1 MAKIRAYKLAE
12 ELGIERNEFV
22 EQAGTHGV
30 ELKNAMAAL
39 EDDQVE
45 LLREKLGGGAK
56 AKKNVDE
63 RRLEG
68 KAGTTVVRRRRK
80 KAPEPEPEVVAEPE
94 VEEAVASDPE
104 PEVAPQVAAEVE
116 EPSAGDAESEEASA
130 DPTEPEAVPEV
141 AAAEDASADSP
152 TGPRAAPTGPAA
164 DREGRGAAAA
174 ADAAGGGAAADKKGK
189 QRKRVREVV
198 NLQEQEQFARQI
210 TSRNPGARRT
220 TPPAQRPMVNPRARR
235 RDKLSPKPSAAA
247 AAAAQSRLVK
257 VQGDIS
263 VGELAKQAGLKAPAI
278 QGKLMA
284 LGIMVSVNQRIDF
297 ETVQKIA
304 TEMGFEATD
313 VGFKEEEFLDTPVAE
328 EVEVSE
334 NAVTRPP
341 VITVMGHV
349 DHGKTSLLDAIRQTK
364 VTEGE
369 AGGITQHVGA
379 YQVETGGQRLTFIDT
394 PGHAAFTA
402 MRARGAAITDLVVL
416 VIAATEGPMPQTV
429 EAIEHAQAA
438 GCPIVVAVNKCD
450 LPDADPEKA
459 RQRLTEHNLVP
470 EDFGGDV
477 ACVNVSAKTGDG
489 LPELLEM
496 LALQA
501 ELLELKAAP
510 SKRASGAVLEARLDK
525 GRGPVATIIVQD
537 GTLKKGDT
545 IVVGTEWGRVRQM
558 QNDMGKNQKEADP
571 STPVQITGLSGVPS
585 AGASFHVVE
594 NDRVAKQIVDHRE
607 DQARGQFTAPKP
619 KLTLDEFYAQA
630 ETEGPK
636 ELTVVLK
643 ADVQGTCEA
652 ARDSLEKLS
661 TDEVSLRVISSSVG
675 AITENDVNLASA
687 SGTIVLGYNVRPDP
701 AARRLADS
709 EGRRDPDLR
718 DHHGD
723 ARRREGGHGGSA
735 PERRQREDGRSCG
748 DPRDLHDPEDRD
760 HRRFPHRRGQGRAPC
775 ALPPGPR
782 RSADL
787 PGHDRIAPALQ
798 GRRQGSHQRHGVR
811 YRRFDVQR
819 RQGRRRDRDLRARGA
834 SRDALAS
841 QTRRC
846 TRNESPAA
854 GGRLHAFYLSAR
866 FARGARR
873 LPARLRGS
881 LPPWASP
888 DEAVGGG
895 EGERRWCSIGGEA
908 TSWLARG
915 SRARAIQKRKT

>member
-30 ELKNAMAAL
+30 ELKNAMASL
-39 EDDQVE
+39 DEEQVA
-45 LLREKLGGGAK
+45 LLREKLGGGATK

-80 KAPEPEPEVVAEPE
+80 KAPEPEPEPEPE
-94 VEEAVASDPE
+94 IVEVAPDPE
-104 PEVAPQVAAEVE
+104 PEEAAVEAIPEPIAADAEEGADAPLEEEVEATPEPIAEEADVAPAPVAA
-116 EPSAGDAESEEASA
+116 
-130 DPTEPEAVPEV
+130 
-141 AAAEDASADSP
+141 
-152 TGPRAAPTGPAA
+152 TGPASPPSGPSGPSGPA
-164 DREGRGAAAA
+164 REAKPGSAPN
-174 ADAAGGGAAADKKGK
+174 DSAGPPDKKGK

-210 TSRNPGARRT
+210 TSRGPQQRRAPT
-220 TPPAQRPMVNPRARR
+220 PAQRPMINPRARR
-235 RDKLSPKPSAAA
+235 RDKLSPKAAPVA
-247 AAAAQSRLVK
+247 AGSLTRQVK
-257 VQGDIS
+257 VAGDIS

-297 ETVQKIA
+297 ETVEKIA
-304 TEMGFEATD
+304 AEMGFEAQD
-313 VGFKEEEFLDTPVAE
+313 VGFKEEEFLDTAPAAVEGDAAE
-328 EVEVSE
+328 ETGNEL
-334 NAVTRPP
+334 TRPP

-349 DHGKTSLLDAIRQTK
+349 DHGKTSLLDAIRKTK

-379 YQVETGGQRLTFIDT
+379 YQVETAGQRLTFIDT

-470 EDFGGDV
+470 EEFGGDV

-501 ELLELKAAP
+501 EVLELKADP
-510 SKRASGAVLEARLDK
+510 DRRASGSVLEARLDK
-525 GRGPVATIIVQD
+525 GRGAVATIIVQD

-558 QNDMGKNQKEADP
+558 QNDEAKNVKAADP
-571 STPVQITGLSGVPS
+571 STPVQITGLGGVPA
-585 AGASFHVVE
+585 AGAAFHVVE

-607 DQARGQFTAPKP
+607 DQARGQVAAPKP
-619 KLTLDEFYAQA
+619 KMTLDEFYAQA
-630 ETEGPK
+630 EGEGAK

-643 ADVQGTCEA
+643 SDVQGTCEA
-652 ARDSLEKLS
+652 AKDSLEKLS
-661 TDEVSLRVISSSVG
+661 TDEVTLRVLSSSVG

-687 SGTIVLGYNVRPDP
+687 SETIILGYNVRPDP

-709 EGRRDPDLR
+709 EGIEIRTYSIIMEMLDDVKAAMAGLLPNVVTENMVGRAEILETFTIPKVGTIAGSRIVEGKAIRHAHCRVVRD
-718 DHHGD
+718 GIQVYQ
-723 ARRREGGHGGSA
+723 GTVGS
-735 PERRQREDGRSCG
+735 
-748 DPRDLHDPEDRD
+748 L
-760 HRRFPHRRGQGRAPC
+760 RRFKDDVKEVINGMECGIGVAQYNDVKVGDVIEIFE
-775 ALPPGPR
+775 LEET
-782 RSADL
+782 
-787 PGHDRIAPALQ
+787 PATL
-798 GRRQGSHQRHGVR
+798 
-811 YRRFDVQR
+811 
-819 RQGRRRDRDLRARGA
+819 
-834 SRDALAS
+834 
-841 QTRRC
+841 
-846 TRNESPAA
+846 
-854 GGRLHAFYLSAR
+854 
-866 FARGARR
+866 
-873 LPARLRGS
+873 
-881 LPPWASP
+881 
-888 DEAVGGG
+888 
-895 EGERRWCSIGGEA
+895 
-908 TSWLARG
+908 
-915 SRARAIQKRKT
+915 